1 MLLDFRRVKGA
12 ALASAFG
19 GLLYA
24 ASAAP
29 AAAQFFYDAPYHRPH
44 FFRPFFG
51 PQFLRPP
58 VMAEE
63 LTPGEVAAVVRG
75 HGFRDASRPRFE
87 DDVALVT
94 ATDRNGNRLRLSID
108 LYSGRIVEAEPL
120 RPQRERLVQRAPDQ
134 GAAVRRGV
142 PETRED
148 VRAAPDRPPTT
159 VRREPMLPP
168 QPQREAKPP
177 RATPPPR
184 PAQPPT
190 AGVAPGTKIQPRR
203 IEITPPAALDDVKRP
218 PAAAAPTGPPINSV
232 PPAALE

>member
-1 MLLDFRRVKGA
+1 MVHDFRKVMSA
-12 ALASAFG
+12 ALAAVAGTLLSA
-19 GLLYA
+19 A
-24 ASAAP
+24 APAP

-51 PQFLRPP
+51 PQLHRPP
-58 VMAEE
+58 VIAEE
-63 LTPGEVAAVVRG
+63 LTPGEVAAVVRD

-108 LYSGRIVEAEPL
+108 LYSGRIVETEPV
-120 RPQRERLVQRAPDQ
+120 RPQRERQVQRAPDQ
-134 GAAVRRGV
+134 GGAVRRGV

-168 QPQREAKPP
+168 QPQQEAK
-177 RATPPPR
+177 PPPR

-190 AGVAPGTKIQPRR
+190 AGVAPGTKAQPRR

-218 PAAAAPTGPPINSV
+218 PAPAAPAGPPINSV